1 MSNRPNVLLFFTDD
15 QRFDTIQ
22 ALGNRQIHTPNL
34 DKLVARG
41 TVFTRAHI
49 PGGTSA
55 AVCMPSR
62 AMLHT
67 GRTLFHLQNEGQE
80 IPENHTTLG
89 ECFKNEGY
97 TTYGIGKWHNGR
109 KGYAR
114 SFSDGDEIFFPG
126 MGDHWN
132 VAAYRYDPSGKYE
145 GKIPFVRDPFSSN
158 EVEYKECDHITAG
171 KHSTDLFCDAS
182 IDFLEAQDGAT
193 PFFLY
198 TSLMAPHDPR
208 TMPNE
213 FLKLYDP
220 STIDLP
226 KNFQEEHLIDTGA
239 LKIRD
244 ELLAAFPRDPNEIKK
259 HIAEYYAMIS
269 HLDDAFGKIIET
281 MEKKGLLENTIV
293 VFAGDNGL
301 ALGQH
306 GLMGKQN
313 LYDHSVRVPLIFAGP
328 GIPQGKKI
336 DSLSYLLDIFP
347 TLCDLTKTTKP
358 QSIEGRS
365 LAPCFENGK
374 IRDSEALYLAYGKS
388 IRGITDGEYKLI
400 EYACGE
406 SQLFN
411 LPQDPLEMH
420 NLAKDHSSEPLLIK
434 MREQLI
440 QLKNEWDD
448 AEHPTGHD
456 FWKMRPDLESLEN

>member
-15 QRFDTIQ
+15 QRFDTIH
-22 ALGNRQIHTPNL
+22 ALGNPQIQTPNL

-41 TVFTRAHI
+41 TVFTHAHI

-67 GRTLFHLQNEGQE
+67 GRTLFHLEGEGQE
-80 IPENHTTLG
+80 IPEDHITLG
-89 ECFKNEGY
+89 ECFQNAGY

-109 KGYAR
+109 KGFAR

-132 VAAYRYDPSGKYE
+132 VTAYHYDPSGKYDE
-145 GKIPFVRDPFSSN
+145 KIPFVKDPLASN
-158 EVEYKECDHITAG
+158 KVEYRECDHITAG

-182 IDFLEAQDGAT
+182 IEFLKTQDGSS

-208 TMPNE
+208 TMPSE

-220 STIDLP
+220 SSIDLP
-226 KNFQEEHLIDTGA
+226 DNFLKKHPIDTGA
-239 LKIRD
+239 LNIRD
-244 ELLAAFPRDPNEIKK
+244 ELLANFPRDPLEIKK

-269 HLDDAFGKIIET
+269 HLDDAFGKIINTLER
-281 MEKKGLLENTIV
+281 KGLLDNTIV

-301 ALGQH
+301 AIGQH

-328 GIPQGKKI
+328 GIPPGKKVN
-336 DSLSYLLDIFP
+336 SLSYLLDIFP
-347 TLCDLTKTTKP
+347 TLCDLTKTSKP
-358 QSIEGRS
+358 TSIEGQS
-365 LAPCFENGK
+365 LVPCFETEK
-374 IRDSEALYLAYGKS
+374 TMTRESLYLAYGNS
-388 IRGITDGEYKLI
+388 IRGVTDSEYKLI
-400 EYACGE
+400 EYACGS
-406 SQLFN
+406 SQLFH
-411 LPQDPLEMH
+411 LAQDPLEK
-420 NLAKDHSSEPLLIK
+420 NDLSKDSSSEALLK
-434 MREQLI
+434 QMRTKLVQLA
-440 QLKNEWDD
+440 NNWED
-448 AEHPTGHD
+448 AKHPMGDD
-456 FWKMRPDLESLEN
+456 FWKRRSDLII

>member
-22 ALGNRQIHTPNL
+22 ALGNPQIHTPNL

-41 TVFTRAHI
+41 TVFTHAHI

-89 ECFKNEGY
+89 ECFKKEGY

-114 SFSDGDEIFFPG
+114 TFTDGDEIFFPG

-132 VAAYRYDPSGKYE
+132 VAAYRYDQSGKYE
-145 GKIPFVRDPFSSN
+145 GKIPFIRDPFSSN
-158 EVEYKECDHITAG
+158 EVEYKECDHIAAG
-171 KHSTDLFCDAS
+171 THSTDLFCQAS
-182 IDFLEAQDGAT
+182 IDFLEAQDGST

-208 TMPNE
+208 TMPDE

-220 STIDLP
+220 ATINLP
-226 KNFQEEHLIDTGA
+226 DNFQEKHLIDTGA

-244 ELLAAFPRDPNEIKK
+244 ELLAASPRDPVEIKT

-269 HLDDAFGKIIET
+269 HLDDAFGKMIET
-281 MEKKGLLENTIV
+281 MEKKGLLEDTII

-328 GIPQGKKI
+328 GIPQGEKI
-336 DSLSYLLDIFP
+336 NSLSYLLDIFP

-358 QSIEGRS
+358 QSIEGES
-365 LAPCFENGK
+365 LAPCFENK
-374 IRDSEALYLAYGKS
+374 KTRVREALYLAYGKS

-411 LPQDPLEMH
+411 LSQDPLEMH
-420 NLAKDHSSEPLLIK
+420 NLAKEHSSGPLLIK
-434 MREQLI
+434 MRKQLI

-448 AEHPTGHD
+448 EKHPTGHD
-456 FWKMRPDLESLEN
+456 FWKIRPDLKPLKN